1 MTVAVRVVL
10 ADDHPVVRDGLAAL
24 LAAIDGIE
32 VVGFAGSG
40 REAVRAAVTLAPD
53 VLVMD
58 INMPDLDG
66 VAATREIRRSA
77 PGVGVLMLTMLDDE
91 GSVRAALQAGAAGYV
106 LKGDSRQQIVRAI
119 QAVAAGDVILNAG
132 VARQVVDPGIP
143 ASTPPPLAQL
153 TVRERQILQQ
163 LAGGASSAAIARR
176 LGIAPKTVNNAL
188 STIFGKLGVAN
199 RTEAALLAHRAG
211 LTPPNRGL

>member
-1 MTVAVRVVL
+1 MAVRVVL

-24 LAAIDGIE
+24 LEAIEGIE
-32 VVGFAGSG
+32 VVGVAGSG

-66 VAATREIRRSA
+66 VAATREVRRAA

-91 GSVRAALQAGAAGYV
+91 ESVRAALQAGAAGYV

-132 VARQVVDPGIP
+132 VARQVVDPVGP
-143 ASTPPPLAQL
+143 SSAPTPLAHL
-153 TVRERQILQQ
+153 TARERQIVEQ

-176 LGIAPKTVNNAL
+176 LGITPKTVNNTL

-199 RTEAALLAHRAG
+199 RTEAALLAQRAG
-211 LTPPNRGL
+211 LGPASRAP